1 MAAQVPAQGPLEEG
15 SVHVCACCDS
25 RAGED
30 SSRVRM
36 VRSPWA
42 AGRTVTREEASD
54 VRVRAKGNLCPLNTE
69 LTSPLLSRHS
79 QRVSLETSV

>member
-42 AGRTVTREEASD
+42 AGRIVTREEASD
-54 VRVRAKGNLCPLNTE
+54 VRVRTKGNLCPLNTE
-69 LTSPLLSRHS
+69 LTSLLSRHS